1 MKPAVHIQF
10 FIRRQS
16 LNLRALLLWALFLP
30 LALPTFS
37 QAQLNEADKK
47 LARDLLQELIEINTT
62 DSVGNVSTASEA
74 MAKRLRE
81 AGFAESDI
89 FIGGPNDRKKNLVVR
104 LRGTG
109 SKKPVLLMGHLDV
122 VEAHRE

>member
-1 MKPAVHIQF
+1 MQPAVHTSVLH
-10 FIRRQS
+10 RRQP
-16 LNLRALLLWALFLP
+16 LKFRALLLCVLSFV
-30 LALPTFS
+30 LALPTLS
-37 QAQLNEADKK
+37 HAQLNAADKK

-89 FIGGPNDRKKNLVVR
+89 FIGGPNDRKRNVVVR
-104 LRGTG
+104 LRGAG
-109 SKKPVLLMGHLDV
+109 AKRPVLLMGHLDV
-122 VEAHRE
+122 